1 MKMKMRTGLERHIA
15 VSKGGDYMGKAP
27 RLILLSKNDIIM
39 AKDRYKI
46 LVDFFHQIPDYLL
59 ENIGIRVETYKASAM
74 EHKRYYKDIVHE
86 THIDTL
92 TVIIDG
98 DYKNPM
104 HSDKEMYEVLS
115 IVGHR
120 LLDKLSIL
128 VKSFDMLKKGRDFYE
143 KDKV

>member
-1 MKMKMRTGLERHIA
+1 
-15 VSKGGDYMGKAP
+15 MGKTP
-27 RLILLSKNDIIM
+27 RLMLLSKNDIIQ
-39 AKDRYKI
+39 AKERYKV
-46 LVDFFHQIPDYLL
+46 LRDFFHPIPDYLL
-59 ENIGIRVETYKASAM
+59 DNIGVMVETYRAEVMRKKSYYM
-74 EHKRYYKDIVHE
+74 DIEHEEFIQAISVM
-86 THIDTL
+86 
-92 TVIIDG
+92 IDG